1 MALPKDF
8 LWGGATAANQ
18 AEGGVLEG
26 GRGLSNVDVM
36 PTGPD
41 RKLVAAGKQ
50 KMLEW
55 DEEHYYPAKEAIDM
69 YDRYMDDIKLFAE
82 MGFKVYRMSLSW
94 SRIFPNGDDQEP
106 NEEGLHFYEEIFKE
120 LRKHGIEP
128 LVTIAHFDVP
138 LHLIKQYGSWR
149 NRELIDFYTKYARTV
164 LTRYKGLVQYWLTIN
179 EINILLHQP
188 FVGGGI
194 VFEEGENENQVKYQA
209 AHHQLVASAA
219 ATKIAH
225 DIDPNNKVG
234 CMLAGGNHYPYMCRP
249 EDYKEAIDRD
259 REGYFFIDVQARGK
273 YPNYALK
280 KFEREGLEI
289 KMEPEDKEVLA
300 SAPVDFVSFSYYSSR
315 TVSAYAEDYEQT
327 TGNIFATIKNP
338 NLPSSEWG
346 WQIDPMGLRNS
357 LNQMYDRYQKPLFI
371 VENGLGAVDV
381 PDENGFI
388 DDEYRIEY
396 LRKHIDAFTDA
407 VEIDGVELLGY
418 TTWGCVDLVAAS
430 TGQMSKRY
438 GFIYVDRDDEG
449 KGTLE
454 RSRKKSFYWYK
465 KVIETNG
472 QDLSSDNL
480 EIPSTVVAVQ

>member
-1 MALPKDF
+1 MALNKDF

-26 GRGLSNVDVM
+26 GRGLSNVDLL

-41 RKLVAAGKQ
+41 RKKVAAGNLE
-50 KMLEW
+50 MLEW
-55 DEEHYYPAKEAIDM
+55 QDGYYYPAKVAIDM
-69 YDRYMDDIKLFAE
+69 YRHYMEDIKLFAE

-106 NEEGLHFYEEIFKE
+106 NEEGLVFYETIFKE
-120 LRKHGIEP
+120 LKKYNIEP

-138 LHLIKQYGSWR
+138 VHLIKVYGGWR
-149 NRELIDFYTKYARTV
+149 NRKLIDFYAKYAETV
-164 LTRYKGLVQYWLTIN
+164 INRYKGLVKYWLTIN

-194 VFEEGENENQVKYQA
+194 IFKEEDNQQEIKYQA
-209 AHHQLVASAA
+209 AHHQLVASAL

-225 DIDPNNKVG
+225 EVDSENMVG
-234 CMLAGGNHYPYMCRP
+234 CMLAGGSHYPYTCRP
-249 EDYKEAIDRD
+249 EDYQEAINRD

-280 KFEREGLEI
+280 KFEREGLSIQMKDGDEAI
-289 KMEPEDKEVLA
+289 LA
-300 SAPVDFVSFSYYSSR
+300 ASPVDFVTFSYYCSR
-315 TVSAYAEDYEQT
+315 TVSAHSEDYAQA
-327 TGNIFATIKNP
+327 TGNLFPSIKNEH
-338 NLPSSEWG
+338 LPSTEWG
-346 WQIDPMGLRNS
+346 WQIDPLGLRNS

-371 VENGLGAVDV
+371 VENGLGAIDT
-381 PDENGFI
+381 PDENGYVE
-388 DDEYRIEY
+388 DDYRIDY
-396 LRKHIDAFTDA
+396 LKKHVQAFKDA

-418 TTWGCVDLVAAS
+418 TTWGCIDLVAAS

-449 KGTLE
+449 NGTLK
-454 RSRKKSFYWYK
+454 RTKKKSFEWYK
-465 KVIETNG
+465 QVIASNG
-472 QDLSSDNL
+472 EDLD
-480 EIPSTVVAVQ
+480 